1 MNRTVFETPGLT
13 IFDMDDVMYY
23 LNKKVSRIK
32 GIPEWKFTQFSVF
45 DNPNLTA
52 DEKDRVLAA
61 YKETDTYRDIDFIQP
76 VIDLINHVYHE
87 YPEHPTH
94 IISNSSTQ
102 DIADVKMEQ
111 LIKVLDLPEDRIHM
125 NVINMN
131 TQSLQKKMPDD
142 MFIFVDDS
150 PHNIVM
156 SKAVHRIM
164 PARRHNA
171 NRMVNGK
178 LDGIPVDRPATP
190 SQLRKLV
197 LGYLDAERRMRQHE

>member
-32 GIPEWKFTQFSVF
+32 GIPEWKFTQFNVF

-76 VIDLINHVYHE
+76 VIDLINHVCHE

-125 NVINMN
+125 NVININ

-156 SKAVHRIM
+156 SKAAHRIM

-197 LGYLDAERRMRQHE
+197 LGYLDAERRMKQHE